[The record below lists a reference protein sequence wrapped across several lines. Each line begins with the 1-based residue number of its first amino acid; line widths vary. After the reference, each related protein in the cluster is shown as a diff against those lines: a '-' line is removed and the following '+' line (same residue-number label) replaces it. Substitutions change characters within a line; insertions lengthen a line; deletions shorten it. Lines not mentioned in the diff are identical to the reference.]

1 MTREELV
8 RAGSP
13 LSAAPTM
20 RSQRGGPGRRGAE
33 QKKSGGPAEPNQD
46 LMTRPSANLIRELSM
61 AGNPLLAAPPVQ
73 LIVSPGITVLCD
85 QP

>member
-1 MTREELV
+1 ML
-8 RAGSP
+8 
-13 LSAAPTM
+13 
-20 RSQRGGPGRRGAE
+20 SQRGGDSRCGGERKE
-33 QKKSGGPAEPNQD
+33 SDGPAEPNRQD